1 MVTGTLEF
9 ITSKRSL
16 LFLFI
21 QSSAYQPSPWRPSGP
36 WDDND
41 DDDDNDYDDDD
52 DDEDDD
58 DDGDDADDDFFDAQ
72 VVSLIWT
79 LFIIR
84 NSNRENSPN
93 LNQIH
98 NALMIIILLILTI
111 VKMMTW
117 SKYSDFGVLRIKS
130 KYMSI
135 SLTYLSNHLINDH
148 PFLLY
153 QSYSIQHTERCPDFH
168 LFSDAFNILLSK
180 CVKF

>member
-1 MVTGTLEF
+1 M
-9 ITSKRSL
+9 II
-16 LFLFI
+16 FLWIVQQVWLKVESPNWYFSHPI
-21 QSSAYQPSPWRPSGP
+21 SQKWLRFMEWNTNGKNIWGILPSWWWLGP
-36 WDDND
+36 
-41 DDDDNDYDDDD
+41 
-52 DDEDDD
+52 
-58 DDGDDADDDFFDAQ
+58 GHDDDFFDAQ
-72 VVSLIWT
+72 VLSLIWG
-79 LFIIR
+79 LFTIT
-84 NSNRENSPN
+84 NSNTENGPN